1 MASTWFKS
9 ATRAVA
15 TSAMVVS
22 ALGLTATVA
31 GAETH
36 EVKPGETL
44 SEIARDFGV
53 STEELMEA
61 NGITDPDRVRS
72 GQILEVPSSTYTVR
86 QGDTLFSISQ
96 KLGIHYVE
104 LAEYNGINNPN
115 RIVVGQVLMT
125 SPSTLEQVEQAQ
137 ESAQAQPASKPVHQL
152 AIDAD
157 GRATHTVVAGETIT
171 SIARQHNMSKSRLIQ
186 LNALGTGNQLAAG
199 DVLLLPN
206 WIVNKPAAA
215 KNSGASNT
223 ATSAPNNSTPNSS
236 STPNNRV
243 SIKIDTSN
251 APSAAAVL
259 EAYPNMPPSIV
270 GDPARRALIPTF
282 EKWANENNLPVELVM
297 AVAWQESNWRAGA
310 ISSAG
315 AFGIGQ
321 IMPATEKWLVKDVIG
336 DKSLKA
342 EDPHQN
348 IQMSA
353 RYLRWLHEY
362 LGTTD
367 LALAGYFQ
375 GPGATIR
382 DEWADATDGYVTSV
396 KAHRKL
402 FVPAGR

>member
-1 MASTWFKS
+1 
-9 ATRAVA
+9 
-15 TSAMVVS
+15 MVVS

-44 SEIARDFGV
+44 SEIARDLGV
-53 STEELMEA
+53 STEDLMEA
-61 NGITDPDRVRS
+61 NGITNPDQVRS
-72 GQILEVPSSTYTVR
+72 GQVLEVPSSTYTVR

-96 KLGIHYVE
+96 QLGIHYVE

-137 ESAQAQPASKPVHQL
+137 ESASQSASSTKPVHQL

-157 GRATHTVVAGETIT
+157 GRAMHTVVSGETIT
-171 SIARQHNMSKSRLIQ
+171 SIARHYNMSKSRLIQ
-186 LNALGTGNQLAAG
+186 LNTLGTGNQLAAG

-215 KNSGASNT
+215 KNTGSDSASSNNANSNNANSNNT
-223 ATSAPNNSTPNSS
+223 SSNNSA
-236 STPNNRV
+236 PNNRV
-243 SIKIDTSN
+243 SVKIDTSN

-259 EAYPNMPPSIV
+259 EAYPDMPPSIV

-282 EKWANENNLPVELVM
+282 EKWAKENNLPIELVM

-336 DKSLKA
+336 DNSLKA
-342 EDPHQN
+342 ENPHQN

-382 DEWADATDGYVTSV
+382 DEWADATDGYVESV